1 MSLESLLNTTD
12 NSRKIGISPER
23 VEGIKPAL
31 RDTIAFWREY
41 PDILVDFM
49 QAGYDP
55 EKEKEVTFHLYFY
68 QRVNKGAFTW

>member
-1 MSLESLLNTTD
+1 MSLESLLNTAN
-12 NSRKIGISPER
+12 NSKKIGISPER
-23 VEGIKPAL
+23 VEAIKPAL
-31 RDTIAFWREY
+31 RDMISFWREY
-41 PDILVDFM
+41 PDIFIDFM